1 MKWLK
6 MGCGHLMALPLLFV
20 SLIGGLFF
28 LSYFGQSSLSLGR
41 SMMASVVAAVTG
53 GLGFGIL
60 YHLWTNVWPAS
71 ESGGKRRAKTDRPGG
86 AAPSDAPTDSISA
99 QDADDRASGSSRDA
113 EAPTGKSGDA
123 GSTAG
128 PDRTDG
134 SSSVEDRRNTGSPTG
149 ADRADE
155 AASAEAA
162 EQTSNKDEPEL
173 SRLPD
178 DERPWEVRD
187 EWTDPEISSE
197 QSPQNT
203 SSGAWRTLLIGPLLA
218 IVGGGI
224 AWLGLYRMDPS
235 DSWIGPVLIGTIF
248 VIAGIGV
255 MARSVYLLLRHRRF
269 GETTFEMDTFPGVLG
284 GPLCG
289 TLHTGV
295 RAADAPDGGI
305 RVKLSCYRRQVS
317 GAGETRSV
325 SRHTIWRDEKLV
337 TPRPAADGE
346 MLDVPVAFDIPPE
359 PPASTPARKEER
371 IMWRIEASASLPG
384 VDYASDVEVPVFPV
398 KPDDTISLDRYTRH
412 EIGYDEDTPLSDGI
426 TLRRPA
432 PDRLQ
437 LTFGR
442 ARRPGSAALLTVL
455 GLGFMG
461 GAVFTIGAGG
471 VILGLILLLL
481 GILTSWG
488 AYVYWTYRSEVDVGP
503 QGIEVRAGPPG
514 FKKTTRIPC
523 ESFTEVRLHPGAGY
537 TMWLSHSGDGIVTEG
552 GQRMKRIL
560 QGIGVYDLLQRM
572 APTEQEGAVAARML
586 TDHQE
591 AEWLASQIEEAAARV
606 Q

>member
-6 MGCGHLMALPLLFV
+6 MGCGHLVALPLLFIA
-20 SLIGGLFF
+20 LIAGIGYT
-28 LSYFGQSSLSLGR
+28 SHFGESSLSVGKV
-41 SMMASVVAAVTG
+41 MVAVGVVVVTG
-53 GLGFGIL
+53 GLGSGIL

-71 ESGGKRRAKTDRPGG
+71 ESGGERRAKEGRTGV
-86 AAPSDAPTDSISA
+86 AAPSDAPTDPASA
-99 QDADDRASGSSRDA
+99 QDADNRAPVSFRDA
-113 EAPTGKSGDA
+113 DDSTGKPHDA
-123 GSTAG
+123 GSPTG
-128 PDRTDG
+128 PDRAEG
-134 SSSVEDRRNTGSPTG
+134 PSSGEDRHNAGSPAG
-149 ADRADE
+149 ADRADD
-155 AASAEAA
+155 ASSAEGA
-162 EQTSNKDEPEL
+162 ERTSNDDESEL

-197 QSPQNT
+197 QSPQGA
-203 SSGAWRTLLIGPLLA
+203 SSGTWKRLLISRLLA

-224 AWLGLYRMDPS
+224 AWLGFYRMDPS
-235 DSWIGPVLIGTIF
+235 DSWIGPVIIGTIF

-255 MARSVYLLLRHRRF
+255 MARGVYLLLRHRRF
-269 GETTFEMDTFPGVLG
+269 GETTFEMDTFPGILG

-295 RAADAPDGGI
+295 RAADAPDGGV

-317 GAGETRSV
+317 GAAETRSV

-337 TPRPAADGE
+337 DPRRAADGE
-346 MLDVPVAFDIPPE
+346 MLDVPVAFEIPSE
-359 PPASTPARKEER
+359 PPPSTPARTEER

-398 KPDDTISLDRYTRH
+398 KPDDSVSLDRYTRH
-412 EIGYDEDTPLSDGI
+412 EIGHDEDAPLSDGI

-442 ARRPGSAALLTVL
+442 ARRPGSATLLTVL
-455 GLGFMG
+455 GLGFTG

-471 VILGLILLLL
+471 IILGLILLLL
-481 GILTSWG
+481 AVLTSWG
-488 AYVYWTYRSEVDVGP
+488 AYFYWTYRSEVDVGP
-503 QGIEVRAGPPG
+503 QGIEVRAGAPG

-523 ESFTEVRLHPGAGY
+523 ESFNEVRLIPNAGY
-537 TMWLSHSGDGIVTEG
+537 TMWLSHSGNGVVTKG
-552 GQRMKRIL
+552 GERMKRIL
-560 QGIGVYDLLQRM
+560 QGIGVYGPLQRM
-572 APTEQEGAVAARML
+572 APTEHEGVVAARML
-586 TDHQE
+586 TDHQK
-591 AEWLASQIEEAAARV
+591 AERLASQIEKAAARV
-606 Q
+606 R